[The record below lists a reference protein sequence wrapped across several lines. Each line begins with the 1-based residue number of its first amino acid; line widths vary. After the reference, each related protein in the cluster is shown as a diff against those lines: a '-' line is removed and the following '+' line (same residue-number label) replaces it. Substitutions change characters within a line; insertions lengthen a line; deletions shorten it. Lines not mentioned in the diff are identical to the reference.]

1 MAGIYPINILTYS
14 FNNAYGGQQALTA
27 ATKSKLQALG
37 VDTRYIRTESEGQ
50 TKLRLAQAERLS
62 GGINGATKKV
72 ENETEDEN
80 LKLAR
85 ELADKLN
92 VSYNSDENVT
102 EICSRIQSKLDAMR
116 TEANGDFDKNSNVN
130 YYQTKLDEI
139 ESFDMSASQLAS
151 SMDLTANMNIAFHN
165 LF

>member
-14 FNNAYGGQQALTA
+14 LGNANGGQQPLTA
-27 ATKSKLQALG
+27 ATKAKLQALG
-37 VDTRYIRTESEGQ
+37 VDTKYIRTETEGQ
-50 TKLRLAQAERLS
+50 SKLRLAQAERFTK
-62 GGINGATKKV
+62 GGNNGVQRAEQKD
-72 ENETEDEN
+72 EDEN

-102 EICSRIQSKLDAMR
+102 EICSRIQSKLDEMR
-116 TEANGDFDKNSNVN
+116 TEADGDFDKNSNVD
-130 YYQTKLDEI
+130 YYQTRLDEI

-151 SMDLTANMNIAFHN
+151 SMNLTANMNIAFHN